1 MRETMIKGDGVGLAA
16 PQVGV
21 LKRVVVVDV
30 NGMYLELINPEI
42 VASSGNQCKVEGC
55 LSVKG
60 VSGYV
65 DRPLNVSVKAMD
77 RYGKPFMI
85 SGTELLAQCL
95 CHEIDHL
102 NGVLFIDHIKD
113 KKDAFYYMDDKDNM
127 ILSEKP
133 EIRRTMV
140 FRPGYFRCVVESL
153 KIENIGD

>member
-1 MRETMIKGDGVGLAA
+1 MAQRNIILSDNELLRKTSKVVTEFNERLWQLLDDMRDTMIKGDGVGLAA

-60 VSGYV
+60 ISGYV

-85 SGTELLAQCL
+85 SGTDLLAQCL

-102 NGVLFIDHIKD
+102 NGVLFIDKM
-113 KKDAFYYMDDKDNM
+113 KEEY
-127 ILSEKP
+127 KP
-133 EIRRTMV
+133 KNK
-140 FRPGYFRCVVESL
+140 S
-153 KIENIGD
+153 K

>member
-1 MRETMIKGDGVGLAA
+1 MALRKIVLSDNDILRKTSKPVTEFNERLWQLLDDMRETMVKGDGVGLAA

-60 VSGYV
+60 ISGYV
-65 DRPLNVSVKAMD
+65 DRPKDVSVKAMD

-85 SGTELLAQCL
+85 SGTDLLAQCL

-102 NGVLFIDHIKD
+102 NGILFIDIMKEE
-113 KKDAFYYMDDKDNM
+113 Y
-127 ILSEKP
+127 KP
-133 EIRRTMV
+133 KNK
-140 FRPGYFRCVVESL
+140 S
-153 KIENIGD
+153 K

>member
-1 MRETMIKGDGVGLAA
+1 MALRKIVLSDNDILRKTSKPVTEFNERLWQLLDDMRETMVKGDGVGLAA

-21 LKRVVVVDV
+21 LKRVVVIDV

-60 VSGYV
+60 ISGYV
-65 DRPLNVSVKAMD
+65 DRPKDVSVKAMD

-85 SGTELLAQCL
+85 SGTDLLAQCL

-102 NGVLFIDHIKD
+102 NGILFIDIMKEE
-113 KKDAFYYMDDKDNM
+113 Y
-127 ILSEKP
+127 KP
-133 EIRRTMV
+133 KNK
-140 FRPGYFRCVVESL
+140 S
-153 KIENIGD
+153 K

>member
-1 MRETMIKGDGVGLAA
+1 MALRNIISSENELLRKQSKVVTEFNERLWQLLDDMRDTMIKGDGVGLAA

-42 VASSGNQCKVEGC
+42 VSSSGNQCKVEGC

-85 SGTELLAQCL
+85 SGTDLLAQCL

-102 NGVLFIDHIKD
+102 NGVLFIDIMKEE
-113 KKDAFYYMDDKDNM
+113 Y
-127 ILSEKP
+127 KP
-133 EIRRTMV
+133 KNK
-140 FRPGYFRCVVESL
+140 S
-153 KIENIGD
+153 K